1 MADTAF
7 GTTITDLQN
16 ALTAVKVMANRA
28 EIAANAEQN
37 QTLRQ
42 SAVNRRISAQ
52 SDQFDKLQRYGIDSN
67 ERIARIQGG
76 GMNTIRGDSAAAQ
89 MNAIE
94 AQIKAGREGRIA
106 AALELN
112 QMKRTDEN
120 IRQVM
125 GQVLDLENTIRQEAY
140 RALGEDGSLI
150 KPIVG
155 PDGFQTW
162 QSQFGPG
169 AAGFPSSAGEAGA
182 EVPPPIPPQT
192 IGQRTMGGLQGAL
205 LGAGQS
211 IAEQIP
217 GGNIYAEG
225 IGSIR
230 NQLQGQ
236 EPGFFG
242 NIYSGIKNI
251 GSMIG
256 PYTPLGLIDSGL
268 GSLNNAISSRNVDPS
283 IRTGDVGERVDE
295 NGNRLFYSLDEFEG
309 SGLPD
314 GTVRT
319 VLNPDT
325 GAFQKARKI
334 SAASQIPASQP
345 NPLTANQFPVI
356 SKDRARQIFRV
367 DAGLVSPGRTDFQRQ
382 FSVGPAPAF
391 QNAPQQF
398 IPPSLNSPFRGNN
411 NTFLIPIR

>member
-1 MADTAF
+1 MVKP
-7 GTTITDLQN
+7 ITD
-16 ALTAVKVMANRA
+16 
-28 EIAANAEQN
+28 
-37 QTLRQ
+37 
-42 SAVNRRISAQ
+42 AQ
-52 SDQFDKLQRYGIDSN
+52 GN
-67 ERIARIQGG
+67 
-76 GMNTIRGDSAAAQ
+76 
-89 MNAIE
+89 
-94 AQIKAGREGRIA
+94 
-106 AALELN
+106 
-112 QMKRTDEN
+112 
-120 IRQVM
+120 V
-125 GQVLDLENTIRQEAY
+125 
-140 RALGEDGSLI
+140 
-150 KPIVG
+150 
-155 PDGFQTW
+155 TW

-169 AAGFPSSAGEAGA
+169 AAGFPSSTGEAGA

-242 NIYSGIKNI
+242 NIYSGIKNLL
-251 GSMIG
+251 
-256 PYTPLGLIDSGL
+256 PLGKNATFLGGMDTARQGL
-268 GSLNNAISSRNVDPS
+268 QDYFSRNVDPS

-334 SAASQIPASQP
+334 SAASQIPTPQP

-356 SKDRARQIFRV
+356 SKDRARQIFGV